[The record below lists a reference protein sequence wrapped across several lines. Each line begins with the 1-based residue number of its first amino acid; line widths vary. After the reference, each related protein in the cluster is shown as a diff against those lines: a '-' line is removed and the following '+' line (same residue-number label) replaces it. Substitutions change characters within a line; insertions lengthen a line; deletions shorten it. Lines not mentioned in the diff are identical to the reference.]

1 MTVLEYYRSKN
12 KEWWRLHE
20 GDCPIRFR
28 DRNLHQ
34 WIRFNKEISC
44 MYIFCIFEFQKKV
57 SPDNVN
63 GSGWGV
69 DVSTC
74 RDLVVQLWNLE
85 PPTKQM
91 KIWKKKV
98 FQATSYPINRSKTRY
113 QEAISSKTWKSGG
126 CLIFDDVN
134 IVSLEIDDWEIFAVQ
149 IKCWWEQIFKTK
161 RKLKILFLR
170 FGTVKHAFQ
179 RLHFPDLNGD
189 SSNEALHLAYETKS
203 RPPRTSFAYS
213 ASNAAFVDILDL
225 VVHCCASSCTS
236 NWEREEKLNFNLRP
250 AWVQSDHLHFRLLD
264 DDDECRR
271 ARSPRVALGAESVSS
286 SS

>member
-1 MTVLEYYRSKN
+1 MDSFQQGDFLHVYFLHFWVSKKSFPWQCERIRLGGRRKHLSRLGCSAVKSWTTHKTN
-12 KEWWRLHE
+12 ENLKE
-20 GDCPIRFR
+20 
-28 DRNLHQ
+28 
-34 WIRFNKEISC
+34 
-44 MYIFCIFEFQKKV
+44 
-57 SPDNVN
+57 
-63 GSGWGV
+63 
-69 DVSTC
+69 
-74 RDLVVQLWNLE
+74 
-85 PPTKQM
+85 
-91 KIWKKKV
+91 KV

-149 IKCWWEQIFKTK
+149 IKCWWEQIFNTK

-179 RLHFPDLNGD
+179 RLHFPDLNGH
-189 SSNEALHLAYETKS
+189 SSNEALHLAYETIS

-225 VVHCCASSCTS
+225 VVHWCASSCTS